1 MSSPPSA
8 SIPTVLARRMTP
20 PTPASTPRSSMRTL
34 TTWTVF
40 FILLA
45 AALVSFFRF
54 ADRVPSLLQ
63 ALAEH

>member
-1 MSSPPSA
+1 
-8 SIPTVLARRMTP
+8 
-20 PTPASTPRSSMRTL
+20 MRTL
-34 TTWTVF
+34 APWTVF

-63 ALAEH
+63 TLAEH